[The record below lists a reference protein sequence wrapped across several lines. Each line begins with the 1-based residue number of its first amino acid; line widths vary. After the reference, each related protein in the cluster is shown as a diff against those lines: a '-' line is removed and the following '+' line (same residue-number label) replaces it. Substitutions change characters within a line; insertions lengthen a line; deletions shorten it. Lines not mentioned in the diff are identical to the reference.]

1 MNIPKSMHKALDQQ
15 TSDEILIKRIA
26 ALDEDAFMK
35 IYDRYA
41 QRMLRYF
48 YRMLYQDE
56 ELAQDFVQDLF
67 LKLVEKADSFNP
79 KQKFSTWIY
88 TLAANMCKNEYR
100 KRKVRDRFKQ
110 ESSYNENIVESGIED
125 FIDRASFKQ
134 ELSEAL
140 EVLSPE
146 QRSVFVLRYQEDL
159 SLKEISVI
167 SQCAEGTVKS
177 RIYYGLKKLAQKL
190 AAYRSQE

>member
-1 MNIPKSMHKALDQQ
+1 MQKAIDQLI
-15 TSDEILIKRIA
+15 SDEILVKRIA
-26 ALDEDAFMK
+26 ALDEEAFMK
-35 IYDRYA
+35 IYNRYA

-79 KQKFSTWIY
+79 KQKFSTWLY

-110 ESSYNENIVESGIED
+110 EISYKENIAESGIED
-125 FIDRASFKQ
+125 FIDRASFNE

-140 EVLSPE
+140 KILSPE
-146 QRSVFVLRYQEDL
+146 QQTAFVLRYQENL
-159 SLKEISVI
+159 SLKEISEI

-177 RIYYGLKKLAQKL
+177 RIYYGLKKLSKKL
-190 AAYRSQE
+190 AAYRS